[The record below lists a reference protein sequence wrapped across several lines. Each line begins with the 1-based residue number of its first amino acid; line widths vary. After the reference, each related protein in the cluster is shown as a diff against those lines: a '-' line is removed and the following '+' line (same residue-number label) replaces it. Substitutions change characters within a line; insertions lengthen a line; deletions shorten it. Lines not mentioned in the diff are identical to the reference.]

1 MPYKFLVFIY
11 NICII
16 NINFFIM
23 KAVLQ
28 RVSEA
33 SVRVD
38 SKIVGQIDKGILV
51 FLGIA
56 KDDTKEHA
64 DYLVNKVIQLRMF
77 EDEAGNLN
85 LSSDQVGAQFLV
97 VSQFTIYGDCKKGR
111 RPSFDQAA
119 EPKKAEEL
127 YDYFVQR
134 LKAQAAKVASGVF
147 RAMMKVQLVN
157 EGPVTFI
164 VES

>member
-1 MPYKFLVFIY
+1 
-11 NICII
+11 
-16 NINFFIM
+16 M
-23 KAVLQ
+23 KVVLQ

-38 SKIVGQIDKGILV
+38 SKVVGQITKGVLV
-51 FLGIA
+51 LLGIGR
-56 KDDTKEHA
+56 DDTTEQA
-64 DYLVNKVIQLRMF
+64 DYLVNKIVQLRMF
-77 EDEAGNLN
+77 DDKEGNLN

-97 VSQFTIYGDCKKGR
+97 ISQFTIYGDCRKGR
-111 RPSFDQAA
+111 RPSFDKAA

-127 YDYFVQR
+127 YNYFVER
-134 LKAQAAKVASGVF
+134 LKAQAAKVETGVF

>member
-1 MPYKFLVFIY
+1 
-11 NICII
+11 
-16 NINFFIM
+16 M

-38 SKIVGQIDKGILV
+38 SKVVGQINKGILV
-51 FLGIA
+51 LLGIA
-56 KDDTKEHA
+56 KEDSKEHA
-64 DYLVNKVIQLRMF
+64 DYLVKKIVELRMF
-77 EDEAGNLN
+77 EDDAGNLN
-85 LSSDQVGAQFLV
+85 LSSDQVGAEFLV

-134 LKAQAAKVASGVF
+134 LRTQAAKVETGVF

-164 VES
+164 LES

>member
-1 MPYKFLVFIY
+1 
-11 NICII
+11 
-16 NINFFIM
+16 M

-38 SKIVGQIDKGILV
+38 SKVVGQIGRGVLV
-51 FLGIA
+51 FLGVG
-56 KDDTKEHA
+56 KDDTKDQA
-64 DYLVNKVIQLRMF
+64 DYLVNKIAQLRMF
-77 EDEAGNLN
+77 DDPDGNLN

-97 VSQFTIYGDCKKGR
+97 VSQFTIYGDCRKGR
-111 RPSFDQAA
+111 RPSFDAAA

-127 YDYFVQR
+127 YNYFVER
-134 LKAQAAKVASGVF
+134 LKAVVAKVETGVF

>member
-1 MPYKFLVFIY
+1 
-11 NICII
+11 
-16 NINFFIM
+16 M
-23 KAVLQ
+23 KVVLQ

-33 SVRVD
+33 SVHVD
-38 SKIVGQIDKGILV
+38 SKVVGQIGRGVLV

-56 KDDTKEHA
+56 KEDTKEQA
-64 DYLVNKVIQLRMF
+64 DYLVKKVVQLRMF
-77 EDEAGNLN
+77 EDKEGNLN
-85 LSSDQVGAQFLV
+85 LSSDQVGAEFLV

-111 RPSFDQAA
+111 RPSFDRAA

-134 LKAQAAKVASGVF
+134 LTAHAPKVETGIF
-147 RAMMKVQLVN
+147 RAMMKVHLIN

-164 VES
+164 LES